1 MEKMQVS
8 FILNGQPLIADF
20 LPGQTL
26 MEYLRKIGIVSVKHG
41 CDHGECGACTVLID
55 NKAYNSCLI
64 LLHTLQGKTVLTSEG
79 LGNVSNLHPLQQS
92 FVEHG
97 AIQCGYCTPGMVLSA
112 HALLLQN
119 PNPTQEEIKD
129 ALAGNLCRCTGY
141 VKPIESVQEAKG
153 AKP

>member
-1 MEKMQVS
+1 M
-8 FILNGQPLIADF
+8 
-20 LPGQTL
+20 
-26 MEYLRKIGIVSVKHG
+26 
-41 CDHGECGACTVLID
+41 
-55 NKAYNSCLI
+55 
-64 LLHTLQGKTVLTSEG
+64 LTSEG